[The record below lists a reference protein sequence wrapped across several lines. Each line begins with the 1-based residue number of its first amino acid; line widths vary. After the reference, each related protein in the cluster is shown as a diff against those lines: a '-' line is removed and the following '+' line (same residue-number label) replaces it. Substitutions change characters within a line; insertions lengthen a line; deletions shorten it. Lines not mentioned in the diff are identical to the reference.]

1 MAWTGSITASSGV
14 NANATFTPDTAAEGA
29 YSVSSFT
36 APKKGVYRFDLKGSG
51 GVTSSSSGGA
61 KGGEG
66 GLTVGY
72 KIMEKNETVYVGAG
86 GPRCAAFVHSK
97 SVGSLAETLGN
108 GTLYFVAGGGG
119 NSGYGF
125 NSSYGQNFITSGGHG
140 GGDSGGEGSFSGNGT
155 ATPGKGGTQS
165 AGGEAGVGGS
175 SSYKAA
181 SGTYGAGGK
190 GAHDED
196 IEPNWGGVG
205 WVGGG
210 NGGDGYYG
218 GGGGGCKA
226 ATNSET
232 GSTSAYGMG
241 GGGGSGYVKAGY
253 KTVSVISGTFT
264 SSTDQGGGAP
274 AGSPGS
280 VKVTYAAR
288 TVLPV
293 FFDKTQLERL
303 FFNGTEAEH
312 LVFNGVPVYMRR
324 WAICLRSAA
333 ERFASRAGTRGSS
346 PSAWRA

>member
-1 MAWTGSITASSGV
+1 M

-51 GVTSSSSGGA
+51 GTNGLASGGA
-61 KGGEG
+61 GGY
-66 GLTVGY
+66 TVGY
-72 KIMEKNETVYVGAG
+72 KVMEAGETVYVGAG
-86 GPRCAAFVHSK
+86 GTCSAAFVSA
-97 SVGSLAETLGN
+97 GYGASLAVAPGPLFIAGAGGAGGNAVKGSADSVRGFAGGN
-108 GTLYFVAGGGG
+108 GGGVSGAAAPEGGAGGG
-119 NSGYGF
+119 
-125 NSSYGQNFITSGGHG
+125 TS
-140 GGDSGGEGSFSGNGT
+140 
-155 ATPGKGGTQS
+155 S
-165 AGGEAGVGGS
+165 AGGTAYVSTSSKVGNGANGA
-175 SSYKAA
+175 Y
-181 SGTYGAGGK
+181 GTGGAGGAR
-190 GAHDED
+190 GYSNGYAY
-196 IEPNWGGVG
+196 GGR
-205 WVGGG
+205 
-210 NGGDGYYG
+210 GGDGYYG
-218 GGGGGCKA
+218 GAGGFA
-226 ATNSET
+226 QYSDNDTT
-232 GSTSAYGMG
+232 GAWSLHGYG
-241 GGGGSGYVKAGY
+241 GGGGSGYVNPGL
-253 KTVSVISGTFT
+253 KTVSVVSGTFT